1 MEKPK
6 HNPAKKTKP
15 ARINVQIGARYADK
29 VKPALLRKT
38 AQATLDQQR
47 VKNHVELTIVM
58 TGNAQLRALNRTF
71 RDVDAPTDVLS
82 FATTDHLQPDTLY
95 LGDVVISY
103 SKAREQAKAGGHSV
117 EAEVQLLVVHGVLH
131 LLGHDHYTEAEQNVM
146 WKAQTATL
154 KKLGTA
160 LTEPKL
166 P

>member
-6 HNPAKKTKP
+6 RSPAKKVQS

-29 VKPALLRKT
+29 VKAALLRKA

-47 VKNHVELTIVM
+47 VKHRVELTIVI

-103 SKAREQAKAGGHSV
+103 SKAREQAKTGGHPV

-131 LLGHDHYTEAEQNVM
+131 LLGHDHYTEAEKNVM

-154 KKLGTA
+154 KKIGAA
-160 LTEPKL
+160 LTEPKSD
-166 P
+166 